1 MQNIVVASFEIES
14 EGYQAIT
21 ELKNNPGE
29 ENSLISQAILVKKE
43 AEGIKVLDS
52 FDTGVDTI
60 DDTLKGGLIGTAI
73 GIIGGPIGM
82 LLGGS
87 LGYMTGA
94 GMDTADAIDNASML
108 EQIAGKLNEG
118 DVALIGLADEEDEA
132 LIDKK
137 LAKFK
142 IILARYDAAVVAQEV
157 DAAREMQAEM
167 ARQAREE
174 LRKQKSDEFKEKVET
189 RRDKIKDQFNEL
201 KDKYLSYII

>member
-174 LRKQKSDEFKEKVET
+174 LRKQKSDEFKEKVEA

-201 KDKYLSYII
+201 KDKYLS

>member
-201 KDKYLSYII
+201 KDKYLS

>member
-73 GIIGGPIGM
+73 GIIGGPIGL
-82 LLGGS
+82 LLG
-87 LGYMTGA
+87 
-94 GMDTADAIDNASML
+94 
-108 EQIAGKLNEG
+108 
-118 DVALIGLADEEDEA
+118 
-132 LIDKK
+132 
-137 LAKFK
+137 
-142 IILARYDAAVVAQEV
+142 IL
-157 DAAREMQAEM
+157 
-167 ARQAREE
+167 
-174 LRKQKSDEFKEKVET
+174 SCH
-189 RRDKIKDQFNEL
+189 FNFS
-201 KDKYLSYII
+201 SYI

>member
-1 MQNIVVASFEIES
+1 MQNIVVASFDIES

-174 LRKQKSDEFKEKVET
+174 LRKQKSDEFKEKVEA

-201 KDKYLSYII
+201 KDKYLS